1 MGEGLRNGFR
11 PVGNAKGL
19 PGRGGQQ
26 AAASGRERFR
36 SCSCCV
42 SWCLWKELAEQW
54 VVQLVAASS
63 CADQHAFLNEARAM
77 LSVYFPGEVMRR
89 NIAFGEACELVSE
102 PEFFGTQLGNI
113 RPEFLATQLIEYRG
127 PNRFEFRSEEHTSEL
142 QSPMYLVCRL
152 LLEKKKEECM
162 YSSTVIA

>member
-1 MGEGLRNGFR
+1 MANGKWVR
-11 PVGNAKGL
+11 GGRDKGMDSAL
-19 PGRGGQQ
+19 WVVQGMPGRGGQQ

-36 SCSCCV
+36 FCSCCV
-42 SWCLWKELAEQW
+42 SLCLPQELAEEW
-54 VVQLVAASS
+54 VVQLVAPSS
-63 CADQHAFLNEARAM
+63 CADQHAFLNEAGAM

-127 PNRFEFRSEEHTSEL
+127 PNRFEFL
-142 QSPMYLVCRL
+142 
-152 LLEKKKEECM
+152 
-162 YSSTVIA
+162 